1 MALRVVDKAAL
12 PTLVNALLAD
22 QKVVGPTPR
31 HGKFAFDEIK
41 SPDELV
47 LDYPTTILPPKE
59 WLLPRREKL
68 FDFRL
73 GPTPELTPAVQ
84 AEPVVLFGL
93 HPCDIAGIECLDAV
107 MAEGNPD
114 PYYLARRA
122 QASIVGVD
130 CSPDEYCYCRFTGTA
145 TATSGY
151 DVFLTDIGDAYVA
164 DAATDVGRTLI
175 EKVDTVPAQAPHIAA
190 IKEQQSKKAQATEC
204 TLDTDI
210 RLLPLIMTNAMGSKV
225 WEKHAEPCFSCG
237 ACSLVCPT
245 CYCFDVADEMNLD
258 LTTGSRVRSADVC
271 MLAPFAKVAS
281 GENFRAHRHSRLLH
295 RIERKFHYQ
304 YVKYGR
310 PHCTGCG
317 RCRRACVAGIDQLE
331 VIADLLAEQA
341 EGVPHGR

>member
-1 MALRVVDKAAL
+1 MALRVVQKEAL

-22 QKVVGPTPR
+22 RKVVGPTAR
-31 HGKFAFDEIK
+31 TSKYAFDVIG
-41 SPDELV
+41 SPDQLV

-59 WLLPRREKL
+59 WLLPHQEKL
-68 FDFRL
+68 FDFTL
-73 GPTPELTPAVQ
+73 GPSPAVKPAIE
-84 AEPVVLFGL
+84 AEPVVLFGV

-122 QASIVGVD
+122 KVSIVGVD
-130 CSPDEYCYCRFTGTA
+130 CSPDDYCYCSFTGTSSVS
-145 TATSGY
+145 TGY
-151 DVFLTDIGDAYVA
+151 DVFLTDIGDSYVA
-164 DAATDVGRTLI
+164 DVATDAGRAMMDRVATQ
-175 EKVDTVPAQAPHIAA
+175 PAEASHLAA
-190 IKEQQSKKAQATEC
+190 IKEHQAKKAAAIQC

-210 RLLPLIMTNAMGSKV
+210 RLLPLVMTNAIGSKV
-225 WEKHAEPCFSCG
+225 WEQHAKPCFSCG

-245 CYCFDVADEMNLD
+245 CYCFNVADEMNLD
-258 LTTGSRVRSADVC
+258 LVTGSRKRSADAC
-271 MLAPFAKVAS
+271 MLDPFAKVAS
-281 GENFRAHRHSRLLH
+281 GENFRDHRHQRLLH

-317 RCRRACVAGIDQLE
+317 RCRRACVAGIDQLN
-331 VIADLLAEQA
+331 VIADLLTEQA